1 MGERV
6 ENLVSVIATVIGL
19 DDGDAAVLEWHMPGA
34 AGRKERRG

>member
-19 DDGDAAVLEWHMPGA
+19 DDGDGAVLAWHRRGA